1 MGKQA
6 SEQGNW
12 QLSSSHKQASPLAT
26 GQKTWNGG
34 MGRSPPY
41 IYIYILMNKRK
52 RQIEGEALCSIP
64 LWDDRDWA
72 PFSITGP
79 STPFLL
85 FYLWMI
91 GWCVFCSQAHCL
103 LNKKNKEKY
112 ILYVLVYIYTLL
124 YVRTVHTY
132 THQHKYE
139 HARTTSFGLSAHRR
153 KSPAARTPHKHTI
166 QVKVD

>member
-1 MGKQA
+1 
-6 SEQGNW
+6 
-12 QLSSSHKQASPLAT
+12 
-26 GQKTWNGG
+26 
-34 MGRSPPY
+34 MGRSLPY
-41 IYIYILMNKRK
+41 IYIYILINKRK

-79 STPFLL
+79 STRFLL

-112 ILYVLVYIYTLL
+112 ILYILVYIYIYIYIHYYT
-124 YVRTVHTY
+124 YAQCTHTHISINMNMHVRLVLVSRRTGGRV
-132 THQHKYE
+132 QLPE
-139 HARTTSFGLSAHRR
+139 HLTSIQSKWRWTSKLANECPRNC
-153 KSPAARTPHKHTI
+153 KS
-166 QVKVD
+166 